1 MNKEGKFLKKL
12 CCGVG
17 ESGYQ
22 GKLVLSIEFKTKIGH
37 SFSLNHSQDNAA
49 KGLLDLYELNLPAY
63 IGAVHFHV
71 HTTLPPGHDNP
82 MPSDPWIRSTES
94 RNRILNVTLA
104 SIAL

>member
-1 MNKEGKFLKKL
+1 MTYRFRNTFRFQSLNYFEGFLVNEQL
-12 CCGVG
+12 
-17 ESGYQ
+17 
-22 GKLVLSIEFKTKIGH
+22 
-37 SFSLNHSQDNAA
+37 SFSLTHSQDNAA
-49 KGLLDLYELNLPAY
+49 KGLLDLYEMNLPAY

-82 MPSDPWIRSTES
+82 MPPDPWIRSTES

>member
-63 IGAVHFHV
+63 TNWGCTFPRYIPHS
-71 HTTLPPGHDNP
+71 LPD
-82 MPSDPWIRSTES
+82 MI
-94 RNRILNVTLA
+94 ILCRQILG
-104 SIAL
+104 

>member
-1 MNKEGKFLKKL
+1 MVNEQL
-12 CCGVG
+12 
-17 ESGYQ
+17 
-22 GKLVLSIEFKTKIGH
+22 
-37 SFSLNHSQDNAA
+37 SFSLTHSQDNAA

-82 MPSDPWIRSTES
+82 VPPDPWIRSTES